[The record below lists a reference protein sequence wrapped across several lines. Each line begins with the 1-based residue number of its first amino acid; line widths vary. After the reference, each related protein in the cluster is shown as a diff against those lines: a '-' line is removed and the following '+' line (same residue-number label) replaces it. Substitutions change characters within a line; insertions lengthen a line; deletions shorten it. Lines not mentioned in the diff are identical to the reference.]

1 MSVDAIRHDPTGR
14 YLNKIMA
21 NSMWGK
27 WTQNP
32 SSQKELIMCSMIQ
45 EYHDC
50 LFTGQVKRVTLMA
63 DKLLQVE
70 MKHDRNIE
78 GENHERENNRSGLGG
93 KNPIVGAFV
102 TAGAHYL
109 MYNRYL
115 SKLHYD
121 QLLYTDTDSVIVYH
135 DQSNEHHVALPTS
148 DLLGDLK
155 NEYREVLA
163 TNPSWYMSEFIAFGP
178 KMYQLLFKDRMTGKV
193 VRWEKTMKGIS
204 LKGNVEMFPVD
215 KISLY
220 HNLVIDKLFKHVD
233 CQRKDAR
240 VQKKMQKLQRTWF
253 NDC

>member
-1 MSVDAIRHDPTGR
+1 M
-14 YLNKIMA
+14 
-21 NSMWGK
+21 
-27 WTQNP
+27 
-32 SSQKELIMCSMIQ
+32 
-45 EYHDC
+45 
-50 LFTGQVKRVTLMA
+50 TLVA

-135 DQSNEHHVALPTS
+135 DQSNEHHLALPMS
-148 DLLGDLK
+148 DLLGDIK
-155 NEYREVLA
+155 NEYGEVLA

-193 VRWEKTMKGIS
+193 VRWEKTMKGMS

-215 KISLY
+215 KISLCC
-220 HNLVIDKLFKHVD
+220 NPVIDFCSNLQFGNPSSFSSMLAVREKMLEFKRRCKNCKEHGSMTVNVSLNQTVFKRNLSNVFTD
-233 CQRKDAR
+233 NFVMSQPMTKRIQ
-240 VQKKMQKLQRTWF
+240 VTQF
-253 NDC
+253 E